1 MKGTKQMNNFILFLN
16 TFFSYILVM
25 IVVAV
30 VAGTG
35 MFIGIKM
42 RKSKDAKAEAAEEE
56 AAAEE

>member
-1 MKGTKQMNNFILFLN
+1 MNNFILFLN

-56 AAAEE
+56 VAAEE